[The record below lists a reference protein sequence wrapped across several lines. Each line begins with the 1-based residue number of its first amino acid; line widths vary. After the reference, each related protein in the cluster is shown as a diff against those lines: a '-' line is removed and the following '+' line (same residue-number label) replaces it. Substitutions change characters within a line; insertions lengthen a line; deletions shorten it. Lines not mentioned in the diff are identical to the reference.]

1 MSKRRRNETEEERKE
16 RKRAK
21 KEAKKRKK
29 QELKD
34 IEGSSPNKVIDRSP
48 STALTPNKE
57 KVQSTAFE
65 QKRLRMIV
73 SLFPVALS
81 NVLSHVREN
90 LRSLLLKH
98 SDGVGGVLL
107 GFDSVTFSKNDS
119 SGVILDELPHIHY
132 NVELNA
138 LVFCPKVG
146 SKVSFVC
153 LVRLCRN
160 VDVVVNGQAILT
172 ESFSSNNVILYQA
185 ADRRCE

>member
-1 MSKRRRNETEEERKE
+1 MSKKRRSETDEERKE

-29 QELKD
+29 KERKG
-34 IEGSSPNKVIDRSP
+34 IEGSSSNISVDDSP
-48 STALTPNKE
+48 PISLTPNKE
-57 KVQSTAFE
+57 KDQSTAFQ
-65 QKRLRMIV
+65 QKRLRMVV

-90 LRSLLLKH
+90 LRSLLLKY

-107 GFDSVTFSKNDS
+107 GFDNVTFSKNDS

-132 NVELNA
+132 TIELNA

-146 SKVSFVC
+146 SKVSSVC
-153 LVRLCRN
+153 LVPVSRN
-160 VDVVVNGQAILT
+160 VVVNGQVILT
-172 ESFSSNNVILYQA
+172 ASFSSDNVILYRA